1 MSELIAFVTAHK
13 WTVACALLGLACAI
27 LLLTA
32 GFWRTLLLC
41 ALAGGGFALGRELDA
56 HGSARMGAWLR
67 RAVGRVFGRE
77 RDA

>member
-1 MSELIAFVTAHK
+1 MDGGVR
-13 WTVACALLGLACAI
+13 VLGLACAI

-41 ALAGGGFALGRELDA
+41 ALAGGGLCARARAGRA
-56 HGSARMGAWLR
+56 RGARMGAWLR
-67 RAVGRVFGRE
+67 RAAGRVFGRE